1 MVLVFNL
8 FFFCVAV
15 PLKAKEPENSQSGV
29 SQFLKELSE
38 KNKSNFDQV
47 TKGKQNSFLVV
58 NH

>member
-1 MVLVFNL
+1 MVLVFNF

-15 PLKAKEPENSQSGV
+15 PLKAKEPENNQSGV

-38 KNKSNFDQV
+38 KNKSNSDQV
-47 TKGKQNSFLVV
+47 TKGKQNSFFIV